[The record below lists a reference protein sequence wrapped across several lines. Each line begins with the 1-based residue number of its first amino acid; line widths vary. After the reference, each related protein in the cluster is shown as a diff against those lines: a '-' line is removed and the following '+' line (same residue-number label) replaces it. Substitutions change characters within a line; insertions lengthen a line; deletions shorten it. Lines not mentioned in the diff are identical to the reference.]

1 MTTQELTKEVID
13 LKQATALNT
22 ESCERAHDRLDG
34 VEKEQKEQGRLLV
47 VIERLTN
54 GISSLNEKVG
64 NVEKKV
70 DGLGTRITAIEQEP
84 AAKWKQLSWAVLILI
99 VGAVVGYTMGQVG
112 LKP

>member
-13 LKQATALNT
+13 LKPKVTLNT
-22 ESCERAHDRLDG
+22 ESCERAHDRLDA
-34 VEKEQKEQGRLLV
+34 VEKEQKEQSRLLI

-54 GISSLNEKVG
+54 GITSLNEKVG

-84 AAKWKQLSWAVLILI
+84 AGKWKSLSWAVLMII
-99 VGAVVGYTMGQVG
+99 VGAAVGYVLSTIG

>member
-1 MTTQELTKEVID
+1 MTTQELTKEVMS
-13 LKQATALNT
+13 LKQESALNT
-22 ESCERAHDRLDG
+22 ESCERAHERLDG

-64 NVEKKV
+64 SIEKKV
-70 DGLGTRITAIEQEP
+70 DGLGTRITCIEQEP
-84 AAKWKQLSWAVLILI
+84 AGKWKQLTWALFILAL
-99 VGAVVGYTMGQVG
+99 GAVAGYIFGQIG